1 MASSLKSPRRQT
13 PQLQPW
19 PLYPQHLRYTPCHI
33 SQHPLS
39 PVKRGVGGVHQPTHR
54 QLWCTPTCASA
65 TTTTSYSAQI
75 HNNASLH
82 SHSSLTLYQSTL
94 SQHFPTPSK
103 LTRLPATTPTLSAY
117 RRERGFD
124 ALSYFHSPPSC
135 TNCAIRFNHLL
146 INFFNS
152 VWQSSRHTSH
162 ISHTSQS
169 LFPSLPFS
177 TAITSQRKDGLS
189 LWLQLPTLP
198 VRRLCSAYSCL
209 PVDSSS
215 SGRSR
220 QTSMRQLK

>member
-124 ALSYFHSPPSC
+124 ALSYFHSPLHAPTAPSAS
-135 TNCAIRFNHLL
+135 TT
-146 INFFNS
+146 
-152 VWQSSRHTSH
+152 SSSTS
-162 ISHTSQS
+162 STLSGKVADTPATSATPANRS
-169 LFPSLPFS
+169 SLLFPSLPQSHHRGRMASHFGS
-177 TAITSQRKDGLS
+177 NSQPFLCDACALPIHAS
-189 LWLQLPTLP
+189 LLTRLPQVGHDKLQ
-198 VRRLCSAYSCL
+198 
-209 PVDSSS
+209 
-215 SGRSR
+215 
-220 QTSMRQLK
+220 